1 MPSTLHNDVEALEE
15 AVVAQWANFGQ
26 GPGGSYNDDGE
37 LAWTEAPVSQLPYN
51 AIVRTRLTRDAED
64 RIDAMADRFRTRGVQ
79 FLWVVHPSARPAH
92 LEPLLS
98 KHGLSLVARE
108 TGMALD
114 LASWKKP
121 ARQADGPI
129 VYKEANDEQSLADF
143 EELIARYWDLPKE
156 TRPYVDGSIRRAF
169 EFGDRGVWLLAYKA
183 QEPVGKA
190 YLSLQGLDDT
200 ASIWGVYVK
209 ATARGYGI
217 GTRLTELALE
227 RAAEL
232 GKSRVVLGSSEMGL
246 NVYRRIGF
254 KETRPLAVYA
264 SASFPT
270 ALQGA
275 QPF

>member
-1 MPSTLHNDVEALEE
+1 MPSMLHDDVKALEE
-15 AVVAQWANFGQ
+15 AVVALWANFGQ

-51 AIVRTRLTRDAED
+51 AIVRTKLKRDAGE
-64 RIDAMADRFRTRGVQ
+64 RIEAMVSRFRTRGVQ
-79 FLWVVHPSARPAH
+79 FLWVVHPSAQPAN
-92 LEPLLS
+92 LEPLLAR
-98 KHGLSLVARE
+98 HGLSLVARE

-121 ARQADGPI
+121 AFRPDGPI
-129 VYKEANDEQSLADF
+129 VYKEAKDDRGLADF
-143 EELIARYWDLPKE
+143 EDLIARYWDLPDE
-156 TRPYVDGSIRRAF
+156 TRPYVDGCIRRAF

-183 QEPVGKA
+183 DEPVGKA

-209 ATARGYGI
+209 PTARGYGI
-217 GTRLTELALE
+217 GSRITELALE

-254 KETRPLAVYA
+254 KETRALAVYA
-264 SASFPT
+264 SASFPK
-270 ALQGA
+270 ALQGV

>member
-1 MPSTLHNDVEALEE
+1 MHSALHDDVQALEE
-15 AVVAQWANFGQ
+15 AVVAQWANFGL
-26 GPGGSYNDDGE
+26 GPGGSYNEDGG

-64 RIDAMADRFRTRGVQ
+64 RIDAMVRRFRARGVQ
-79 FLWVVHPSARPAH
+79 FLWIVHPSARPAN
-92 LEPLLS
+92 LEQLLPR
-98 KHGLSLVARE
+98 HGLSLVARE

-114 LASWKKP
+114 LATWKRP
-121 ARQADGPI
+121 VVRAGGPI
-129 VYKEANDEQSLADF
+129 TYKEAGDEWSLADF
-143 EELIARYWDLPKE
+143 EDLIAQYWDLPDE
-156 TRPYVDGSIRRAF
+156 TRPYVDGCIRRAF
-169 EFGDRGVWLLAYKA
+169 EFGDRGVWLLAYKG

-209 ATARGYGI
+209 STARGYGI
-217 GTRLTELALE
+217 GSRLTELALE

-254 KETRPLAVYA
+254 KETRVLAVYA
-264 SASFPT
+264 SVSFPT

-275 QPF
+275 QPV

>member
-1 MPSTLHNDVEALEE
+1 MRSARQSDVEALEE

-51 AIVRTRLTRDAED
+51 AIVRTRLMRDAED
-64 RIDAMADRFRTRGVQ
+64 RIDAMVSRFRTRRVQ
-79 FLWVVHPSARPAH
+79 FLWIVHPSARPAN
-92 LEPLLS
+92 LEQLLRER
-98 KHGLSLVARE
+98 GLSLVARE
-108 TGMALD
+108 TGMVLD

-121 ARQADGPI
+121 AIRADGPI
-129 VYKEANDEQSLADF
+129 VYQEANDERSLADF
-143 EELIARYWDLPKE
+143 EDLIAQYWELPDE
-156 TRPYVDGSIRRAF
+156 TRPFVDGCIRRAH

-209 ATARGYGI
+209 STARGYGI
-217 GTRLTELALE
+217 GSRLTELALE

-254 KETRPLAVYA
+254 KETRALAVYA

-270 ALQGA
+270 ALQGL
-275 QPF
+275 QPV

>member
-1 MPSTLHNDVEALEE
+1 MPSTLHSDVEALEE

-26 GPGGSYNDDGE
+26 GPGGSYTNDGE

-51 AIVRTRLTRDAED
+51 AIVRTRLMRDAED
-64 RIDAMADRFRTRGVQ
+64 RIEAMVSRFRSRGAQ
-79 FLWVVHPSARPAH
+79 FLWVVHPSARPAN
-92 LEPLLS
+92 LEQLLPRY
-98 KHGLSLVARE
+98 GLSLVARE
-108 TGMALD
+108 TGMVLD

-121 ARQADGPI
+121 AGRAGGPI
-129 VYKEANDEQSLADF
+129 VYKEVNDEQSLADF
-143 EELIARYWDLPKE
+143 EDLIARYWDLPDE
-156 TRPYVDGSIRRAF
+156 TRPYVDGCIRRAF
-169 EFGDRGVWLLAYKA
+169 EFGDRGVWLIAYKA

-190 YLSLQGLDDT
+190 YLSLQGLDGT

-209 ATARGYGI
+209 STARGYGI
-217 GTRLTELALE
+217 GSRLTELALE

-254 KETRPLAVYA
+254 KETRQLAVYA

-270 ALQGA
+270 ALQGV

>member
-1 MPSTLHNDVEALEE
+1 MPSTPHNDVEALEE

-26 GPGGSYNDDGE
+26 GPGGSYSDDGE

-51 AIVRTRLTRDAED
+51 AIVRTQLTRDVED
-64 RIDAMADRFRTRGVQ
+64 RIDAMVSRFRTRAVQ
-79 FLWVVHPSARPAH
+79 FLWVVHPSARPAN
-92 LEPLLS
+92 LEQLLP

-121 ARQADGPI
+121 ALRAGGPI
-129 VYKEANDEQSLADF
+129 VYKEANDEKALADF
-143 EELIARYWDLPKE
+143 EGLIAQYWDLPDE
-156 TRPYVDGSIRRAF
+156 TRPYVEGCIRRAF

-183 QEPVGKA
+183 QEAVGKA

-209 ATARGYGI
+209 STARGYGI
-217 GTRLTELALE
+217 GSRLTELALE

-232 GKSRVVLGSSEMGL
+232 GKTRVVLGSSEMGL

-254 KETRPLAVYA
+254 KDTRALAVYA

-270 ALQGA
+270 ALQGV
-275 QPF
+275 QPL

>member
-1 MPSTLHNDVEALEE
+1 MPSTLHDDVEALEK
-15 AVVAQWANFGQ
+15 AVIAQWANFGQ

-37 LAWTEAPVSQLPYN
+37 LVWTEAPVSQLPYN
-51 AIVRTRLTRDAED
+51 AIVRTRLTGDAED
-64 RIDAMADRFRTRGVQ
+64 RIAAMVSRFRARGVQ
-79 FLWVVHPSARPAH
+79 FLWVVHPSARPAN
-92 LEPLLS
+92 LEQLLPR
-98 KHGLSLVARE
+98 HGLSLVARE

-114 LASWKKP
+114 LLSWNKRAVRP
-121 ARQADGPI
+121 GGPI
-129 VYKEANDEQSLADF
+129 VYKEANDERGLADF
-143 EELIARYWDLPKE
+143 EDLIARYWDLPDE
-156 TRPYVDGSIRRAF
+156 TRPYVDGCIRRAF

-183 QEPVGKA
+183 EEPVGKA
-190 YLSLQGLDDT
+190 YLSLQGSDDT

-209 ATARGYGI
+209 STARGYGI
-217 GTRLTELALE
+217 GSRLTELALE

-254 KETRPLAVYA
+254 KETRTLAVYA

-275 QPF
+275 QPC